1 MDRTGERTPVD
12 GVKGC
17 GGGLDEEVTASSAFK
32 FSSVFVIP
40 IGWALALSWANAS
53 QNALC
58 VTKLSLLHHQQPQK
72 IIISRRLNVHIT
84 YK

>member
-17 GGGLDEEVTASSAFK
+17 GGGLDNEDDAVLLTPSSTTFK
-32 FSSVFVIP
+32 WSPSTLVIP
-40 IGWALALSWANAS
+40 INGWLDLALSWANAS

-58 VTKLSLLHHQQPQK
+58 VMKLSLLHHTK
-72 IIISRRLNVHIT
+72 IINN
-84 YK
+84 